1 MRPLFFAFL
10 LTFSPAALSAQTLTT
25 RDIVSLTKA
34 GLGEEVLVAL
44 IEVHR
49 SVFPVDGDTLMM
61 LKDAGVPQNVIVA
74 MVRSGRDIPQP
85 DPLPEPQEPV
95 VVTRP
100 TATPPQVVVIEHQ
113 SEDRHVREVAV
124 PVAFPVYVPVRVHRP
139 RSVEPIRQVEPV
151 YWGFGGKL
159 RPDAW
164 TPSDSSHHNVRAGAI
179 SSNPFWLVEGPQKK

>member
-10 LTFSPAALSAQTLTT
+10 LTFFPAAVGAQTLTT

-49 SVFPVDGDTLMM
+49 SVFPVDGDTLKM

-74 MVRSGRDIPQP
+74 MVRSGRDILQP
-85 DPLPEPQEPV
+85 EPMPEPQETV
-95 VVTRP
+95 ATRP
-100 TATPPQVVVIEHQ
+100 TATPPQVVVIDHQ
-113 SEDRHVREVAV
+113 SEDRPVREVAV
-124 PVAFPVYVPVRVHRP
+124 PVAFPVYVPVRVHRS
-139 RSVEPIRQVEPV
+139 RSVEPIRQGRQVEPV
-151 YWGFGGKL
+151 FWGFGGKL

-164 TPSDSSHHNVRAGAI
+164 TPSDSSHHK
-179 SSNPFWLVEGPQKK
+179 PFGLVVEGPQKK

>member
-10 LTFSPAALSAQTLTT
+10 LTFSPAAVGAQTLTT
-25 RDIVSLTKA
+25 RDIVTLNKA

-49 SVFPVDGDTLMM
+49 SVFPVDGDTLKM

-85 DPLPEPQEPV
+85 DPLTEPQEPV
-95 VVTRP
+95 VTRP
-100 TATPPQVVVIEHQ
+100 AATPPQVVVIEHQ
-113 SEDRHVREVAV
+113 SEDRGVREVAV

-151 YWGFGGKL
+151 FWGFGGKL

-164 TPSDSSHHNVRAGAI
+164 KPSDSSHHK
-179 SSNPFWLVEGPQKK
+179 PFWLVEGPQKK

>member
-85 DPLPEPQEPV
+85 DPLPPQEPV

-100 TATPPQVVVIEHQ
+100 TAAPPQVVVIEHQ

-124 PVAFPVYVPVRVHRP
+124 PVAYPVYVPVQVHRR

-164 TPSDSSHHNVRAGAI
+164 TPSDSSHHK
-179 SSNPFWLVEGPQKK
+179 SSLLVEGPQKK

>member
-49 SVFPVDGDTLMM
+49 SVFPVDGDTLKM

-85 DPLPEPQEPV
+85 DRTCRNRRSRSSSPGRLP
-95 VVTRP
+95 
-100 TATPPQVVVIEHQ
+100 TPPAGSRHRA
-113 SEDRHVREVAV
+113 SE
-124 PVAFPVYVPVRVHRP
+124 
-139 RSVEPIRQVEPV
+139 
-151 YWGFGGKL
+151 
-159 RPDAW
+159 
-164 TPSDSSHHNVRAGAI
+164 
-179 SSNPFWLVEGPQKK
+179 